1 MTTWQDEDNHNAVEE
16 KDGARP
22 EGQCHDDDR
31 HGGVGVNTHS
41 ASDAMSLTMLAPP
54 SRDSASFFVVESCT
68 VNPVVSPAAKALPSS
83 EKATLWTIEY
93 PPALPTLMREGVREG
108 LAASA
113 MMPVALAHNV
123 ATSLLAVTHTGSRL
137 SGDARTHCCHR

>member
-1 MTTWQDEDNHNAVEE
+1 MIVMIVTGKRVQA
-16 KDGARP
+16 
-22 EGQCHDDDR
+22 
-31 HGGVGVNTHS
+31 GVGVNTHS

-68 VNPVVSPAAKALPSS
+68 VNPVVSPAANALPSS

-93 PPALPTLMREGVREG
+93 PPALPTLMREGVRDG

-113 MMPVALAHNV
+113 MLVCNSPLDADV
-123 ATSLLAVTHTGSRL
+123 ATFLLAL
-137 SGDARTHCCHR
+137 CHPHLLTSEWR